1 MKKRKI
7 LSISLFVFY
16 LILPL
21 HLYSQQEA
29 SFNMYMFNN
38 QMFNSG
44 YVGSKNYSTITF
56 LNRSQWVGFSGAPST
71 QSFSYASSRG
81 NKNLAIAVSGL
92 LDQIGPIQVTNLSTD
107 ISYQLKINDKENY
120 LGVGIKLSSSFF
132 EFNSG
137 ILTPQQQNDSALFS
151 FSTPNTLEPNV
162 GFGLYYHTPKFYL
175 GYSIPRM
182 IENDD
187 YFFVRHNYLI
197 MGGLINLSKSFD
209 LKPSLLLKTSSGSP
223 VAYDF
228 STLIYLNKTFWIGP
242 QIKNLM
248 SISEKISES
257 GSGLGFIAGLHLGRH
272 FSLGYVL
279 GSSIGISN
287 FDNLNSHEI
296 LLRYDFSV
304 KKSGI
309 LLSPR
314 IF

>member
-1 MKKRKI
+1 MKKLKF
-7 LSISLFVFY
+7 LLISHFLFY
-16 LILPL
+16 LIFPVN
-21 HLYSQQEA
+21 LYSQQEA

-38 QMFNSG
+38 QMFNPG

-56 LNRSQWVGFSGAPST
+56 LNRSQWLGFSGAPST

-81 NKNLAIAVSGL
+81 NKNLAIALSGL
-92 LDQIGPIQVTNLSTD
+92 LDQIGPIQISNLSTD
-107 ISYQLKINDKENY
+107 ISYQLKINEKEKY

-132 EFNSG
+132 EFNTS
-137 ILTPQQQNDSALFS
+137 ILNPQQQNDSALFS
-151 FSTPNTLEPNV
+151 FNTPNTLEPNI

-182 IENDD
+182 IENED

-197 MGGLINLSKSFD
+197 LGGLINLSKIFD
-209 LKPSLLLKTSSGSP
+209 LKPSILLKTSTGSP
-223 VAYDF
+223 IAYDF
-228 STLIYLNKTFWIGP
+228 STLIYLNKTFWVGP

-248 SISEKISES
+248 SISEKITES
-257 GSGLGFIAGLHLGRH
+257 GSGLGFIAGLHLGKH

-287 FDNLNSHEI
+287 FDKINSHEI
-296 LLRYDFSV
+296 LLRYDFSPKLIGV
-304 KKSGI
+304 